1 MLPSSEKHALLAEE
15 YYQSNIAVTFCTL
28 LQKDFILHTNTGI
41 RYMFKSTNDEIITWN
56 IYEINSCMQ
65 SSRTVQHEMNTS
77 TPYYRPARPCSV
89 FAVHLSV
96 VDPNVITGACC
107 VS

>member
-65 SSRTVQHEMNTS
+65 SSRMAKNEVNTW
-77 TPYYRPARPCSV
+77 TRYFCPPPNL
-89 FAVHLSV
+89 VHS
-96 VDPNVITGACC
+96 NRHI
-107 VS
+107 